1 MQEYTITYKYSKNWF
16 WKKQTVTGHSYQKD
30 IDKLVLFKKDGS
42 IEEVPEWSKHHV
54 KLGVD
59 FIAAQKKQME
69 KETGA
74 DIKLSI

>member
-1 MQEYTITYKYSKNWF
+1 MQEYSITYKNLKSWF
-16 WKKQTVTGHSYQKD
+16 WKKQTVTGHSYQKE

-42 IEEVPEWSKHHV
+42 IEEIPEWSKHHV

-69 KETGA
+69 KETGV
-74 DIKLSI
+74 DVKLSI